1 MKHIRK
7 SAALSFQ
14 KQSLKKINFIIAGG
28 EKVKA
33 KIENSQNTKE
43 IIKKLFK
50 YIRPYRRY
58 LITALIL
65 SVITVAFTL
74 LAPILMG
81 NGIDLIISK
90 GNVNFQKLKSIIV
103 LIILVIAITAIA
115 QWLMNLCTNK
125 LTYNTVRDIRLDAF
139 AKLEKVPVSY
149 VDNSS
154 QGDLISRIVTDIDLV
169 SDGLLMGFT
178 QLFSGVITILATIGF
193 MISIN
198 LKIALI
204 VIIITPLSFFVASF
218 VAKRTFNMF
227 QAQSIK
233 RGEMTSHINEMITG
247 QKIVKAYNYE
257 NESTKR
263 FEKINSELETVG
275 VKALFFSAITN
286 PATRFING
294 LVYSGVGIFGA
305 ISAIGGYISVGQLSA
320 FLTYANQYTKPFNE
334 ISSVITELQS
344 AFASA
349 KRVFEIIE
357 ADEEQSDDGLH
368 TLEKVDGTLS
378 LKDVSFSYTP
388 DRPLIENLNLDVR
401 RGERIAIVGPTGC
414 GKTTLINLL
423 MRFYDVTDG
432 NIKISEKNIKEIT
445 RHSLRH
451 SFGMVLQETW
461 LSKGTIKENI
471 AFGKPNASDEEI
483 ITAAKNAHAHSFIQR
498 LPKGYDTVVSDDSEN
513 LSSGQKQLL
522 CIARVML
529 TLPPMLILDEA
540 TSNIDTRTEKQIQAA
555 FEKMLKGR
563 TSFIVAHR
571 LSTIKNADCI
581 LVMNNGNIV
590 EQGNHNE
597 LLSKNGFYSK
607 LYNSQFEKS

>member
-1 MKHIRK
+1 M
-7 SAALSFQ
+7 
-14 KQSLKKINFIIAGG
+14 IN
-28 EKVKA
+28 KT
-33 KIENSQNTKE
+33 NNPQNTGE

-50 YIRPYRRY
+50 YISPYRHY
-58 LITALIL
+58 LIFALFL

-90 GNVNFQKLKSIIV
+90 GNVDFPALKKIIV
-103 LIILVIAITAIA
+103 KIIAVIAITAIA

-125 LTYNTVRDIRLDAF
+125 LTYNTVRDIRLNAF
-139 AKLEKVPVSY
+139 AKLEKVPISY
-149 VDNSS
+149 VDNSP
-154 QGDLISRIVTDIDLV
+154 QGDLISRIVTDIDLI

-178 QLFSGVITILATIGF
+178 QLFSGIITILATIGF

-198 LKIALI
+198 FKIALI
-204 VIIITPLSFFVASF
+204 VILITPLSFFVASF

-247 QKIVKAYNYE
+247 QKIVKAYCHE
-257 NESTKR
+257 NESKKK
-263 FEKINSELETVG
+263 FEKINKELETVG

-286 PATRFING
+286 PATRFVNG

-305 ISAIGGYISVGQLSA
+305 VSAISGHISVGQLSA

-357 ADEEQSDDGLH
+357 ADEEQSDNELY
-368 TLEKVDGTLS
+368 TLEKADGTLS
-378 LKDVSFSYTP
+378 LNDVSFSYTP
-388 DRPLIENLNLDVR
+388 DKPLIENLNLKVSK
-401 RGERIAIVGPTGC
+401 GERIAIVGPTGC

-432 NIKISEKNIKEIT
+432 NIKISGNNITEIT
-445 RHSLRH
+445 RHSLRR

-461 LSKGTIKENI
+461 LSKGTIKDNI
-471 AFGKPNASDEEI
+471 AFGKPDASYEEI
-483 ITAAKNAHAHSFIQR
+483 VIAAKNAHAHSFIQR
-498 LPKGYDTVVSDDSEN
+498 LPQGYDTVVSDDSEN
-513 LSSGQKQLL
+513 ISSGQKQLL

-540 TSNIDTRTEKQIQAA
+540 TSNIDTRTEKKIQSA

-571 LSTIKNADCI
+571 LSTIKNSDCI
-581 LVMNNGNIV
+581 LVMNKGHII
-590 EQGNHNE
+590 EQGSHSE

-607 LYNSQFEKS
+607 LYYSQFETS

>member
-1 MKHIRK
+1 
-7 SAALSFQ
+7 
-14 KQSLKKINFIIAGG
+14 
-28 EKVKA
+28 
-33 KIENSQNTKE
+33 
-43 IIKKLFK
+43 
-50 YIRPYRRY
+50 
-58 LITALIL
+58 
-65 SVITVAFTL
+65 
-74 LAPILMG
+74 MG

-90 GNVNFQKLKSIIV
+90 GNVDFSSLKR
-103 LIILVIAITAIA
+103 IILVIIAVIAITAIS

-125 LTYNTVRDIRLDAF
+125 LTFHTVRDIRLDAF
-139 AKLEKVPVSY
+139 AKLEKVPVSFI
-149 VDNSS
+149 DNSP

-178 QLFSGVITILATIGF
+178 QLFSGVITIIATIGF

-198 LKIALI
+198 FKIALI
-204 VIIITPLSFFVASF
+204 VILITPLSFFVASF
-218 VAKRTFNMF
+218 IAKRTFNMF

-257 NESTKR
+257 NESKKR
-263 FEKINSELETVG
+263 FEKINNELETVG
-275 VKALFFSAITN
+275 VKALFFSSITN
-286 PATRFING
+286 PATRFVNG

-305 ISAIGGYISVGQLSA
+305 VSAISGFITVGQLSA

-334 ISSVITELQS
+334 ISGVITELQS

-357 ADEEQSDDGLH
+357 ANEEQSDNGLYA
-368 TLEKVDGTLS
+368 LEKVDGTLS
-378 LKDVSFSYTP
+378 IKNVSFSYTP
-388 DRPLIENLNLDVR
+388 DRPLIENLNLDVSQ
-401 RGERIAIVGPTGC
+401 GDRIAIVGPTGC

-432 NIKISEKNIKEIT
+432 SIKISGKSITEIT
-445 RHSLRH
+445 RHSLRQ
-451 SFGMVLQETW
+451 SFGMVLQDTW

-471 AFGKPNASDEEI
+471 AFGRPDASDEEI
-483 ITAAKNAHAHSFIQR
+483 ISAAKNAHAHSFIQR
-498 LPKGYDTVVSDDSEN
+498 LPQGYDTVVSDDSEN
-513 LSSGQKQLL
+513 LSIGQKQLL

-529 TLPPMLILDEA
+529 TLPPMLIFDEA
-540 TSNIDTRTEKQIQAA
+540 TSNIDTRTEKKIQSA

-581 LVMNNGNIV
+581 LVMNQGHIV

-607 LYNSQFEKS
+607 LYYSQFEKS

>member
-1 MKHIRK
+1 MKNETEGYR
-7 SAALSFQ
+7 
-14 KQSLKKINFIIAGG
+14 
-28 EKVKA
+28 
-33 KIENSQNTKE
+33 NTKV
-43 IIKKLFK
+43 IIKKLYK
-50 YIRPYRRY
+50 YIRPYRRF
-58 LITALIL
+58 LILSLLL

-81 NGIDLIISK
+81 DGIDLIISK
-90 GNVNFQKLKSIIV
+90 GNVDFNGLKII
-103 LIILVIAITAIA
+103 IIKIIFIISITAIA

-125 LTYNTVRDIRLDAF
+125 LTFYTVRDIRLDAF
-139 AKLEKVPVSY
+139 SKLERVPISY

-204 VIIITPLSFFVASF
+204 VIMITPLSFFVASF
-218 VAKRTFNMF
+218 IAKRTFNMF

-233 RGEMTSHINEMITG
+233 RGEMTSHINEMISG

-257 NESTKR
+257 NESKKR
-263 FEKINSELETVG
+263 FEKINGELETVG

-286 PATRFING
+286 PGTRFING

-305 ISAIGGYISVGQLSA
+305 VSAISGHISVGQLSA

-334 ISSVITELQS
+334 ISGVITELQS

-357 ADEEQSDDGLH
+357 TQEEQSDDLLYP
-368 TLEKVDGTLS
+368 LEKVDGTLS
-378 LKDVSFSYTP
+378 LDNVSFSYTP
-388 DRPLIENLNLDVR
+388 DKPLIEDLNLYVSK
-401 RGERIAIVGPTGC
+401 GERIAIVGPTGC

-423 MRFYDVTDG
+423 MRFYDVTEG
-432 NIKISEKNIKEIT
+432 SIEISGKKIKEIT
-445 RHSLRH
+445 RHSLRQ

-471 AFGKPNASDEEI
+471 AFGKPDAADEEI
-483 ITAAKNAHAHSFIQR
+483 IKAAKNAHAHEFIQR
-498 LPKGYDTVVSDDSEN
+498 LPQSYDTIVSDDSEN

-540 TSNIDTRTEKQIQAA
+540 TSNIDTRTEKQIQSA
-555 FEKMLKGR
+555 FEQMLKGR

-581 LVMNNGNIV
+581 LVMDKGHIV

-607 LYNSQFEKS
+607 LYYSQFEQS

>member
-1 MKHIRK
+1 MKY
-7 SAALSFQ
+7 
-14 KQSLKKINFIIAGG
+14 KID
-28 EKVKA
+28 
-33 KIENSQNTKE
+33 NSQNTKE

-50 YIRPYRRY
+50 YIRPYRHY
-58 LITALIL
+58 LIFALIL
-65 SVITVAFTL
+65 SVVTVAFTL

-90 GNVNFQKLKSIIV
+90 GNVDFAGLKT
-103 LIILVIAITAIA
+103 IILKIIAAIAITAIA

-125 LTYNTVRDIRLDAF
+125 LTFYTVRDIRLDAF
-139 AKLEKVPVSY
+139 AKLEKVPISY

-178 QLFSGVITILATIGF
+178 QLFSGVITIFATIGF

-198 LKIALI
+198 LTITLI
-204 VIIITPLSFFVASF
+204 VVLITPLSFFVASF
-218 VAKRTFNMF
+218 IAKRTFNMF
-227 QAQSIK
+227 QAQSVK

-247 QKIVKAYNYE
+247 QKIVKAYSHE
-257 NESTKR
+257 EESKAE
-263 FEKINSELETVG
+263 FEKINKELETVG
-275 VKALFFSAITN
+275 VKALFFSSITN

-305 ISAIGGYISVGQLSA
+305 ISAISGHISVGQLSA

-357 ADEEQSDDGLH
+357 AEEEQSDENLIPLND
-368 TLEKVDGTLS
+368 VDGTLR
-378 LKDVSFSYTP
+378 LEDVSFSYTP
-388 DRPLIENLNLDVR
+388 DKPLIEDLNLDVR
-401 RGERIAIVGPTGC
+401 KGERIAIVGPTGC

-432 NIKISEKNIKEIT
+432 NIKISGKSIKEIT
-445 RHSLRH
+445 RHSLRQ

-471 AFGKPNASDEEI
+471 AFGKSDATDEEI

-498 LPKGYDTVVSDDSEN
+498 LPQGYDTMVSDDSEN

-540 TSNIDTRTEKQIQAA
+540 TSNIDTRTEKQIQSA
-555 FEKMLKGR
+555 FDKMLKGR

-571 LSTIKNADCI
+571 LSTIQNADCI
-581 LVMNNGNIV
+581 LVMDKGHII
-590 EQGNHNE
+590 EQGNHEE
-597 LLSKNGFYSK
+597 LLAKNGFYSK
-607 LYNSQFEKS
+607 LYHSQFEKS

>member
-1 MKHIRK
+1 M
-7 SAALSFQ
+7 
-14 KQSLKKINFIIAGG
+14 IN
-28 EKVKA
+28 KT
-33 KIENSQNTKE
+33 NNPQNTSE

-50 YIRPYRRY
+50 YISPYRHY
-58 LITALIL
+58 LIFALFL

-90 GNVNFQKLKSIIV
+90 GNVDFPALKKIIV
-103 LIILVIAITAIA
+103 KIIAVIAITAIA

-125 LTYNTVRDIRLDAF
+125 LTYNTVRDIRLNAF
-139 AKLEKVPVSY
+139 AKLEKVPISY
-149 VDNSS
+149 VDNSP
-154 QGDLISRIVTDIDLV
+154 QGDLISRIVTDIDLI

-198 LKIALI
+198 FKIALI
-204 VIIITPLSFFVASF
+204 VILITPLSFFVASF

-247 QKIVKAYNYE
+247 QKIVKAYCHE
-257 NESTKR
+257 NESKKK
-263 FEKINSELETVG
+263 FEKINKELETVG

-286 PATRFING
+286 PATRFVNG

-305 ISAIGGYISVGQLSA
+305 VSAISGHISVGQLSA

-357 ADEEQSDDGLH
+357 ADEEQSDNELY
-368 TLEKVDGTLS
+368 TLEKADGTLS
-378 LKDVSFSYTP
+378 LNDVSFSYTP
-388 DRPLIENLNLDVR
+388 DKPLIENLNLKVSK
-401 RGERIAIVGPTGC
+401 GERIAIVGPTGC

-432 NIKISEKNIKEIT
+432 NIKISGNNIKEIT
-445 RHSLRH
+445 RHSLRR

-461 LSKGTIKENI
+461 LSKGTIKDNI
-471 AFGKPNASDEEI
+471 AFGKPDASYEEI
-483 ITAAKNAHAHSFIQR
+483 VEAAKNAHAHSFIQR

-513 LSSGQKQLL
+513 ISSGQKQLL

-540 TSNIDTRTEKQIQAA
+540 TSNIDTRTEKKIQSA

-571 LSTIKNADCI
+571 LSTIKNSDCI
-581 LVMNNGNIV
+581 LVMNKGHII
-590 EQGNHNE
+590 EQGSHSE

-607 LYNSQFEKS
+607 LYYSQFETS

>member
-1 MKHIRK
+1 MKYK
-7 SAALSFQ
+7 
-14 KQSLKKINFIIAGG
+14 N
-28 EKVKA
+28 
-33 KIENSQNTKE
+33 ENSQNTKE
-43 IIKKLFK
+43 IIRKLFK
-50 YIRPYRRY
+50 YILPYKYY
-58 LITALIL
+58 LISALIL
-65 SVITVAFTL
+65 SVINVAFTL
-74 LAPILMG
+74 LTPILLG

-90 GNVNFQKLKSIIV
+90 GNVDFAGLKA
-103 LIILVIAITAIA
+103 IILKIIAAVAITAIS
-115 QWLMNLCTNK
+115 QWLMNLCTNR
-125 LTYNTVRDIRLDAF
+125 LTFCTVRDIRLDAF
-139 AKLEKVPVSY
+139 EKLEKVPISF

-154 QGDLISRIVTDIDLV
+154 QGDMISRIVTDIDLI

-178 QLFSGVITILATIGF
+178 QLFSGIITIFATIGF

-198 LKIALI
+198 IKITLI
-204 VIIITPLSFFVASF
+204 VVLITPLSFFVASF
-218 VAKRTFNMF
+218 VAKRTFSMF

-247 QKIVKAYNYE
+247 QKTVKAYSHE
-257 NESTKR
+257 EESKAE
-263 FEKINSELETVG
+263 FEKINKELEAVG
-275 VKALFFSAITN
+275 VKALFFSSITN
-286 PATRFING
+286 PSTRFING

-305 ISAIGGYISVGQLSA
+305 VSAISGNISVGQLSA

-357 ADEEQSDDGLH
+357 SDEEENDDCLYS
-368 TLEKVDGTLS
+368 LNEIDGTLS
-378 LKDVSFSYTP
+378 LDDVSFSYTP
-388 DRPLIENLNLDVR
+388 DKPLIEDLNLDVKK
-401 RGERIAIVGPTGC
+401 GQRIAIVGPTGC

-432 NIKISEKNIKEIT
+432 NIKISGKNIKEVK
-445 RHSLRH
+445 RKSLRQ

-471 AFGKPNASDEEI
+471 AFGKPDATDEEI
-483 ITAAKNAHAHSFIQR
+483 ILAAKNAHAHSFIQR
-498 LPKGYDTVVSDDSEN
+498 LPHGYDTIVSDDSEN

-529 TLPPMLILDEA
+529 ILPPMLILDEA
-540 TSNIDTRTEKQIQAA
+540 TSNIDTRTEKQIQSA
-555 FEKMLKGR
+555 FEKLLKGR

-581 LVMNNGNIV
+581 LVMDKGHII
-590 EQGNHNE
+590 EQGNHKE
-597 LLSKNGFYSK
+597 LLSKKGFYYN
-607 LYNSQFEKS
+607 LYHSQFEKS

>member
-1 MKHIRK
+1 M
-7 SAALSFQ
+7 
-14 KQSLKKINFIIAGG
+14 IN
-28 EKVKA
+28 KT
-33 KIENSQNTKE
+33 NNPQNTGE

-50 YIRPYRRY
+50 YISPYRHY
-58 LITALIL
+58 LIFALFL

-90 GNVNFQKLKSIIV
+90 GNVDFPALKKIIV
-103 LIILVIAITAIA
+103 KIIAVIAITAIA

-125 LTYNTVRDIRLDAF
+125 LTYNTVRDIRLNAF
-139 AKLEKVPVSY
+139 AKLEKVPISY
-149 VDNSS
+149 VDNSP
-154 QGDLISRIVTDIDLV
+154 QGDLISRIVTDIDLI

-198 LKIALI
+198 FKIALI
-204 VIIITPLSFFVASF
+204 VILITPLSFFVASF

-247 QKIVKAYNYE
+247 QKIVKAYCHE
-257 NESTKR
+257 NESKKK
-263 FEKINSELETVG
+263 FEKINKELETVG

-286 PATRFING
+286 PATRFVNG
-294 LVYSGVGIFGA
+294 LVYSGVGIFGPVSA
-305 ISAIGGYISVGQLSA
+305 ISGHISVGQLSA

-357 ADEEQSDDGLH
+357 ADEEQSDNELY
-368 TLEKVDGTLS
+368 TLEKTDGTLS
-378 LKDVSFSYTP
+378 LNDVSFSYTP
-388 DRPLIENLNLDVR
+388 DKPLIENLNLKVSN
-401 RGERIAIVGPTGC
+401 GERIAIVGPTGC

-432 NIKISEKNIKEIT
+432 NIKISGNNITEIT
-445 RHSLRH
+445 RHSLRR

-461 LSKGTIKENI
+461 LSKGTIKDNI
-471 AFGKPNASDEEI
+471 AFGKPDASYEEI
-483 ITAAKNAHAHSFIQR
+483 VEAAKNAHAHSFIQR
-498 LPKGYDTVVSDDSEN
+498 LPQGYDTVVSDDSEN
-513 LSSGQKQLL
+513 ISSGQKQLL

-540 TSNIDTRTEKQIQAA
+540 TSNIDTRTEKKIQSA

-571 LSTIKNADCI
+571 LSTIKNSDCI
-581 LVMNNGNIV
+581 LVMNKGHII
-590 EQGNHNE
+590 EQGSHSE

-607 LYNSQFEKS
+607 LYYSQFETS

>member
-1 MKHIRK
+1 M
-7 SAALSFQ
+7 
-14 KQSLKKINFIIAGG
+14 
-28 EKVKA
+28 KA

-81 NGIDLIISK
+81 NGIDLIVSK
-90 GNVNFQKLKSIIV
+90 GNVNFQKLKRIIV

-540 TSNIDTRTEKQIQAA
+540 TSNIDTRTEKQIQSA

>member
-1 MKHIRK
+1 MKY
-7 SAALSFQ
+7 
-14 KQSLKKINFIIAGG
+14 KK
-28 EKVKA
+28 E
-33 KIENSQNTKE
+33 NTKNTKS

-50 YIRPYRRY
+50 YISPYKHY
-58 LITALIL
+58 LILALIF

-81 NGIDLIISK
+81 DGIDLIISK
-90 GNVNFQKLKSIIV
+90 SNVDFAGLKSVILKIIAV
-103 LIILVIAITAIA
+103 IIITAVA
-115 QWLMNLCTNK
+115 QWLMNLCTNR
-125 LTYNTVRDIRLDAF
+125 LTFCTVRDIRIDAF
-139 AKLEKVPVSY
+139 SKLEKVPISY
-149 VDNSS
+149 VDSSS

-178 QLFSGVITILATIGF
+178 QLFSGIITIFATIGF

-198 LKIALI
+198 LKITLI
-204 VIIITPLSFFVASF
+204 VVLITPLSFFVASF

-233 RGEMTSHINEMITG
+233 RGEMTNHINEMITG
-247 QKIVKAYNYE
+247 QKIVKAYSHE
-257 NESTKR
+257 EESKAK
-263 FEKINSELETVG
+263 FEQINKELESVG
-275 VKALFFSAITN
+275 VKALFFSSITN
-286 PATRFING
+286 PSTRFING

-305 ISAIGGYISVGQLSA
+305 ISAISGNISVGQLSA

-357 ADEEQSDDGLH
+357 ADEEESDDELVY
-368 TLEKVDGTLS
+368 LKEVDGTLS
-378 LKDVSFSYTP
+378 LEDVSFSYTP
-388 DRPLIENLNLDVR
+388 DKPLIEDLNLDVKK
-401 RGERIAIVGPTGC
+401 GQRIAIVGPTGC

-432 NIKISEKNIKEIT
+432 NIKINGKNINEIK
-445 RHSLRH
+445 RKSLRQ

-471 AFGKPNASDEEI
+471 AFGKPDATDEEI

-498 LPKGYDTVVSDDSEN
+498 LPQGYDTMVSDDSEN

-529 TLPPMLILDEA
+529 ILPPILILDEA
-540 TSNIDTRTEKQIQAA
+540 TSNIDTRTEKQIQSA

-581 LVMNNGNIV
+581 LVMDKGHII
-590 EQGNHNE
+590 EQGNHEE
-597 LLSKNGFYSK
+597 LLAKNGFYSK
-607 LYNSQFEKS
+607 LYHSQFEKS

>member
-1 MKHIRK
+1 MKYK
-7 SAALSFQ
+7 
-14 KQSLKKINFIIAGG
+14 N
-28 EKVKA
+28 
-33 KIENSQNTKE
+33 ENSQNTKE
-43 IIKKLFK
+43 IIRKLFK
-50 YIRPYRRY
+50 YILPYKYY
-58 LITALIL
+58 LISALIL

-74 LAPILMG
+74 LTPILLG

-90 GNVNFQKLKSIIV
+90 GNVDFAGLKA
-103 LIILVIAITAIA
+103 IILKIIAAVAITAIS
-115 QWLMNLCTNK
+115 QWLMNLCTNR
-125 LTYNTVRDIRLDAF
+125 LTFCTVRDIRLDAF
-139 AKLEKVPVSY
+139 EKLEKVPISF

-154 QGDLISRIVTDIDLV
+154 QGDMISRIVTDIDLI

-178 QLFSGVITILATIGF
+178 QLFSGIITIFATIGF

-198 LKIALI
+198 IKITLI
-204 VIIITPLSFFVASF
+204 VVLITPLSFFVASF
-218 VAKRTFNMF
+218 VAKRTFSMF

-247 QKIVKAYNYE
+247 QKTVKAYSHE
-257 NESTKR
+257 EESKAE
-263 FEKINSELETVG
+263 FEKINKELEAVG
-275 VKALFFSAITN
+275 VKALFFSSITN
-286 PATRFING
+286 PSTRFING

-305 ISAIGGYISVGQLSA
+305 VSAISGNISVGQLSA

-357 ADEEQSDDGLH
+357 SDEEENDDCLYS
-368 TLEKVDGTLS
+368 LNEIDGTLS
-378 LKDVSFSYTP
+378 LDDVSFSYTP
-388 DRPLIENLNLDVR
+388 DKPLIEDLNLDVKK
-401 RGERIAIVGPTGC
+401 GQRIAIVGPTGC

-432 NIKISEKNIKEIT
+432 NIKISGKNIKEVK
-445 RHSLRH
+445 RKSLRQ

-471 AFGKPNASDEEI
+471 AFGKPDATDEEI
-483 ITAAKNAHAHSFIQR
+483 ILAAKNAHAHSFIQR
-498 LPKGYDTVVSDDSEN
+498 LPHGYDTIVSDDSEN

-529 TLPPMLILDEA
+529 ILPPMLILDEA
-540 TSNIDTRTEKQIQAA
+540 TSNIDTRTEKQIQSA

-581 LVMNNGNIV
+581 LVMDKGHII
-590 EQGNHNE
+590 EQGNHEE
-597 LLSKNGFYSK
+597 LLSKKGFYYN
-607 LYNSQFEKS
+607 LYHSQFEKS

>member
-1 MKHIRK
+1 MR
-7 SAALSFQ
+7 
-14 KQSLKKINFIIAGG
+14 NNT
-28 EKVKA
+28 
-33 KIENSQNTKE
+33 ENSKNTKE

-50 YIRPYRRY
+50 YIKPYRRY
-58 LITALIL
+58 LICALLL
-65 SVITVAFTL
+65 SVITVTFTL
-74 LAPILMG
+74 WAPILMG
-81 NGIDLIISK
+81 DGIDLIISK
-90 GNVNFQKLKSIIV
+90 GNVNFSGLKKIIV
-103 LIILVIAITAIA
+103 KIGAVIAVTALA

-125 LTYNTVRDIRLDAF
+125 LTFYTVRDIRLTAF
-139 AKLEKVPVSY
+139 AKLEKVPISY
-149 VDNSS
+149 IDNSS
-154 QGDLISRIVTDIDLV
+154 HGDLLSRIVADIDLV

-178 QLFSGVITILATIGF
+178 QLFSGVITILATIVI

-198 LKIALI
+198 IKIALI

-218 VAKRTFNMF
+218 VAKRTFNLF
-227 QAQSIK
+227 QAQSVK

-247 QKIVKAYNYE
+247 QKIVKAFNYE
-257 NESTKR
+257 NESKKK
-263 FEKINSELETVG
+263 FEKINGELETVG

-286 PATRFING
+286 PSTRFING

-305 ISAIGGYISVGQLSA
+305 VSAISGHISVGQLSA

-357 ADEEQSDDGLH
+357 AKEEQSDNGLYNLD
-368 TLEKVDGTLS
+368 TIDGTLS
-378 LKDVSFSYTP
+378 LDNVSFSYTP
-388 DRPLIENLNLDVR
+388 DKPLIENLNLDVR
-401 RGERIAIVGPTGC
+401 KGERIAIVGPTGC

-423 MRFYDVTDG
+423 MRFYDVTEG
-432 NIKISEKNIKEIT
+432 NIEISGKKIKEIT
-445 RHSLRH
+445 RHSLRQ
-451 SFGMVLQETW
+451 SFGMVLQDTW

-471 AFGKPNASDEEI
+471 AFGKSGATDEEI
-483 ITAAKNAHAHSFIQR
+483 IKAAKNAHAHEFIQK
-498 LPKGYDTVVSDDSEN
+498 LPHGYDTIVSDDSEN

-540 TSNIDTRTEKQIQAA
+540 TSNIDTRTEKQIQSA
-555 FEKMLKGR
+555 FEQMLKGR

-581 LVMNNGNIV
+581 LVMDKGHII

-607 LYNSQFEKS
+607 LYYSQFEQS

>member
-1 MKHIRK
+1 MK
-7 SAALSFQ
+7 S
-14 KQSLKKINFIIAGG
+14 
-28 EKVKA
+28 
-33 KIENSQNTKE
+33 KIENSQNTRE
-43 IIKKLFK
+43 IIKKLLK
-50 YIRPYRRY
+50 YINPYKHY
-58 LITALIL
+58 LILALIF
-65 SVITVAFTL
+65 SIITVAFTL

-90 GNVNFQKLKSIIV
+90 GNVDFAGLKT
-103 LIILVIAITAIA
+103 IILKIIAAISITAVS

-125 LTYNTVRDIRLDAF
+125 LTFYTVRDIRLDAF
-139 AKLEKVPVSY
+139 AKLEKVPISY

-178 QLFSGVITILATIGF
+178 QLFSGIITIFATIGF
-193 MISIN
+193 MVSIN
-198 LKIALI
+198 LKITLI
-204 VIIITPLSFFVASF
+204 VVLITPLSFFVASF
-218 VAKRTFNMF
+218 IAKRTFNMF

-247 QKIVKAYNYE
+247 QKIVKAYNHE
-257 NESTKR
+257 EESKAQ

-275 VKALFFSAITN
+275 VKALFFSSITN

-305 ISAIGGYISVGQLSA
+305 VSAISGHISVGQLSA

-357 ADEEQSDDGLH
+357 ADEEQSDENLLP
-368 TLEKVDGTLS
+368 LEKVDGTLN
-378 LKDVSFSYTP
+378 LDDVSFRYLP
-388 DRPLIENLNLDVR
+388 DKPLIENLNLDVR
-401 RGERIAIVGPTGC
+401 QGERIAIVGPTGC

-432 NIKISEKNIKEIT
+432 NIKISGKSIKDIK
-445 RHSLRH
+445 RHSLRQ

-471 AFGKPNASDEEI
+471 AFGKSDATDEEI

-498 LPKGYDTVVSDDSEN
+498 LPQGYDTIVSDDSEN

-529 TLPPMLILDEA
+529 MLPPMLILDEA
-540 TSNIDTRTEKQIQAA
+540 TSNIDTRTEKQIQSA

-571 LSTIKNADCI
+571 LSTIQNADCI
-581 LVMNNGNIV
+581 LVMDKGHII
-590 EQGNHNE
+590 EQGNHEE
-597 LLSKNGFYSK
+597 LLAKKGFYSK
-607 LYNSQFEKS
+607 LYHSQFEKS

>member
-1 MKHIRK
+1 MVISMKC
-7 SAALSFQ
+7 
-14 KQSLKKINFIIAGG
+14 
-28 EKVKA
+28 

-50 YIRPYRRY
+50 YIKPYKHY
-58 LITALIL
+58 LFFALIL
-65 SVITVAFTL
+65 SVVTVAFTL

-90 GNVNFQKLKSIIV
+90 GNVDFAGLKT
-103 LIILVIAITAIA
+103 IILKIIAVILVTAIA

-125 LTYNTVRDIRLDAF
+125 LTFYTVRDIRLDAF
-139 AKLEKVPVSY
+139 AKLEKVPISY

-178 QLFSGVITILATIGF
+178 QLFSGVITIFATIGF

-198 LKIALI
+198 LTITLI
-204 VIIITPLSFFVASF
+204 VVLITPLSFFVASF
-218 VAKRTFNMF
+218 IAKRTFNMF

-247 QKIVKAYNYE
+247 QKIVKAYSHE
-257 NESTKR
+257 EESKAQ
-263 FEKINSELETVG
+263 FERINKELETVG
-275 VKALFFSAITN
+275 VKALFFSSITN

-305 ISAIGGYISVGQLSA
+305 ISAISGNISVGQLSA

-357 ADEEQSDDGLH
+357 AEEEQSDESLIS
-368 TLEKVDGTLS
+368 LEKVDGTLK
-378 LKDVSFSYTP
+378 LDDVSFSYSP
-388 DRPLIENLNLDVR
+388 DKPLIEDLNLDVR
-401 RGERIAIVGPTGC
+401 KGERIAIVGPTGC

-432 NIKISEKNIKEIT
+432 NIKISGKSIKDIT
-445 RHSLRH
+445 RHSLRQ

-471 AFGKPNASDEEI
+471 AFGKSDATDEEI
-483 ITAAKNAHAHSFIQR
+483 IAAAKNAHAHSFIQR
-498 LPKGYDTVVSDDSEN
+498 LPQGYDTMVSDDSEN

-540 TSNIDTRTEKQIQAA
+540 TSNIDTRTEKQIQSA

-581 LVMNNGNIV
+581 LVMDKGHII
-590 EQGNHNE
+590 EQGNHEE
-597 LLSKNGFYSK
+597 LLAKKGFYSK
-607 LYNSQFEKS
+607 LYHSQFEKS

>member
-1 MKHIRK
+1 MKYK
-7 SAALSFQ
+7 
-14 KQSLKKINFIIAGG
+14 N
-28 EKVKA
+28 
-33 KIENSQNTKE
+33 ENSQNTKE
-43 IIKKLFK
+43 IIRKLFK
-50 YIRPYRRY
+50 YILPYKYY
-58 LITALIL
+58 LISALIL

-74 LAPILMG
+74 LTPILLG

-90 GNVNFQKLKSIIV
+90 GNVDFAGLKA
-103 LIILVIAITAIA
+103 IILKIIAAVAITAIS
-115 QWLMNLCTNK
+115 QWLMNLCTNR
-125 LTYNTVRDIRLDAF
+125 LTFCTVRDIRLDAF
-139 AKLEKVPVSY
+139 EKLEKVPISF

-154 QGDLISRIVTDIDLV
+154 QGDMISRIVTDIDLI

-178 QLFSGVITILATIGF
+178 QLFSGIITIFATIGF

-198 LKIALI
+198 IKITLI
-204 VIIITPLSFFVASF
+204 VVLITPLSFFVASF
-218 VAKRTFNMF
+218 VAKRTFSMF

-247 QKIVKAYNYE
+247 QKTVKAYSHE
-257 NESTKR
+257 EESKAE
-263 FEKINSELETVG
+263 FEKINKELEAVG
-275 VKALFFSAITN
+275 VKALFFSSITN
-286 PATRFING
+286 PSTRFING

-305 ISAIGGYISVGQLSA
+305 VSAISGNISVGQLSA

-357 ADEEQSDDGLH
+357 SDEEENDDCLYS
-368 TLEKVDGTLS
+368 LNEIDGTLS
-378 LKDVSFSYTP
+378 LDDVSFSYTP
-388 DRPLIENLNLDVR
+388 DKPLIEDLNLDVKK
-401 RGERIAIVGPTGC
+401 GQRIAIVGPTGC

-432 NIKISEKNIKEIT
+432 NIKISGKNIKEVK
-445 RHSLRH
+445 RKSLRQ

-471 AFGKPNASDEEI
+471 AFGKPDATDEEI
-483 ITAAKNAHAHSFIQR
+483 ILAAKNAHAHSFIQR
-498 LPKGYDTVVSDDSEN
+498 LPHGYDTIVSDDSEN

-529 TLPPMLILDEA
+529 ILPPMLILDEA
-540 TSNIDTRTEKQIQAA
+540 TSNIDTRTEKQIQSA
-555 FEKMLKGR
+555 FEKLLKGR

-581 LVMNNGNIV
+581 LVMDKGHII
-590 EQGNHNE
+590 EQGNHEE
-597 LLSKNGFYSK
+597 LLSKKGFYYN
-607 LYNSQFEKS
+607 LYHSQFEKS

>member
-1 MKHIRK
+1 MKYK
-7 SAALSFQ
+7 
-14 KQSLKKINFIIAGG
+14 N
-28 EKVKA
+28 
-33 KIENSQNTKE
+33 ENSQNTKE
-43 IIKKLFK
+43 IIRKLFK
-50 YIRPYRRY
+50 YILPYKYY
-58 LITALIL
+58 LISALIL

-74 LAPILMG
+74 LTPILLG

-90 GNVNFQKLKSIIV
+90 GNVDFAGLKA
-103 LIILVIAITAIA
+103 IILKIIAAVAITAIS
-115 QWLMNLCTNK
+115 QWLMNLCTNR
-125 LTYNTVRDIRLDAF
+125 LTFCTVRDIRLDAF
-139 AKLEKVPVSY
+139 EKLEKVPISF

-154 QGDLISRIVTDIDLV
+154 QGDMISRIVTDIDLI

-178 QLFSGVITILATIGF
+178 QLFSGIITIFATIGF

-198 LKIALI
+198 IKITLI
-204 VIIITPLSFFVASF
+204 VVLITPLSFFVASF
-218 VAKRTFNMF
+218 VAKRTFSMF

-247 QKIVKAYNYE
+247 QKTVKAYSHE
-257 NESTKR
+257 EESKAE
-263 FEKINSELETVG
+263 FEKINKELEAVG
-275 VKALFFSAITN
+275 VKALFFSSITN
-286 PATRFING
+286 PSTRFING

-305 ISAIGGYISVGQLSA
+305 VSAISGNISVGQLSA

-357 ADEEQSDDGLH
+357 SDEEENDDCLYS
-368 TLEKVDGTLS
+368 LNEIDGTLS
-378 LKDVSFSYTP
+378 LDDVSFSYTP
-388 DRPLIENLNLDVR
+388 DKPLIKDLNLDVKK
-401 RGERIAIVGPTGC
+401 GQRIAIVGPTGC

-432 NIKISEKNIKEIT
+432 NIKISGKNIKEVK
-445 RHSLRH
+445 RKSLRQ

-471 AFGKPNASDEEI
+471 AFGKPDATDEEI
-483 ITAAKNAHAHSFIQR
+483 ILAAKNAHAHSFIQR
-498 LPKGYDTVVSDDSEN
+498 LPHGYDTIVSDDSEN

-529 TLPPMLILDEA
+529 ILPPMLILDEA
-540 TSNIDTRTEKQIQAA
+540 TSNIDTRTEKQIQSA
-555 FEKMLKGR
+555 FEKLLKGR

-581 LVMNNGNIV
+581 LVMDKGHII
-590 EQGNHNE
+590 EQGNHEE
-597 LLSKNGFYSK
+597 LLSKKGFYYN
-607 LYNSQFEKS
+607 LYHSQFEKS

>member
-1 MKHIRK
+1 M
-7 SAALSFQ
+7 
-14 KQSLKKINFIIAGG
+14 
-28 EKVKA
+28 KA

-43 IIKKLFK
+43 IVKKLFK

-65 SVITVAFTL
+65 SVVTVAFTL

-90 GNVNFQKLKSIIV
+90 GNVNFQKLKRIIV

-198 LKIALI
+198 YKIALI
-204 VIIITPLSFFVASF
+204 VIVITPLSFFVASF

-257 NESTKR
+257 NESKKR
-263 FEKINSELETVG
+263 FEKINGELEIVG

-305 ISAIGGYISVGQLSA
+305 IFAIGGYISVGQLSA

-357 ADEEQSDDGLH
+357 ADEEQCDDGLY
-368 TLEKVDGTLS
+368 TLENVDGTLS

-401 RGERIAIVGPTGC
+401 KGERIAIVGPTGC

-423 MRFYDVTDG
+423 MRFYDVTGG
-432 NIKISEKNIKEIT
+432 NIKVSGKNIKEIT
-445 RHSLRH
+445 RHSLRQ

-471 AFGKPNASDEEI
+471 AFGKPNASNEEI

-540 TSNIDTRTEKQIQAA
+540 TSNIDTRTEKQIQSA

>member
-1 MKHIRK
+1 M
-7 SAALSFQ
+7 
-14 KQSLKKINFIIAGG
+14 
-28 EKVKA
+28 KA

-43 IIKKLFK
+43 IVKKLFK
-50 YIRPYRRY
+50 YIRPYKRY

-65 SVITVAFTL
+65 SVVTVAFTL

-81 NGIDLIISK
+81 NGIDLIVSK
-90 GNVNFQKLKSIIV
+90 GNVNFQKLKRIIV

-257 NESTKR
+257 NESKKR
-263 FEKINSELETVG
+263 FEKINGELETVG

-357 ADEEQSDDGLH
+357 ADEEQSDDGFY
-368 TLEKVDGTLS
+368 TLEKVDGTLR

-401 RGERIAIVGPTGC
+401 KGERIAIVGPTGC

-423 MRFYDVTDG
+423 MRFYDVTGG
-432 NIKISEKNIKEIT
+432 NIKISGKNIKEIT
-445 RHSLRH
+445 RHSLRQ

-540 TSNIDTRTEKQIQAA
+540 TSNIDTRTEKQIQSA

-607 LYNSQFEKS
+607 LYNSQFERS

>member
-1 MKHIRK
+1 M
-7 SAALSFQ
+7 
-14 KQSLKKINFIIAGG
+14 
-28 EKVKA
+28 KA

-43 IIKKLFK
+43 IVKKLFK

-90 GNVNFQKLKSIIV
+90 GNVNFQKLKRIIV

-198 LKIALI
+198 FKIALI
-204 VIIITPLSFFVASF
+204 VIVITPLSFFVASF

-257 NESTKR
+257 NESKKR
-263 FEKINSELETVG
+263 FEKINGELEIVG

-305 ISAIGGYISVGQLSA
+305 IFAIGGYISVGQLSA

-357 ADEEQSDDGLH
+357 ADEEQSDNGLY

-401 RGERIAIVGPTGC
+401 KGERVAIVGPTGC

-423 MRFYDVTDG
+423 MRFYDVTG
-432 NIKISEKNIKEIT
+432 GSIKISEKNIKEIT
-445 RHSLRH
+445 RHSLRQ

-540 TSNIDTRTEKQIQAA
+540 TSNIDTRTEKQIQSA

-597 LLSKNGFYSK
+597 LLSKNGFYTK

>member
-1 MKHIRK
+1 MKYK
-7 SAALSFQ
+7 
-14 KQSLKKINFIIAGG
+14 N
-28 EKVKA
+28 
-33 KIENSQNTKE
+33 ENSQNTKE
-43 IIKKLFK
+43 IIRKLFK
-50 YIRPYRRY
+50 YILPYKYY
-58 LITALIL
+58 LISALIL

-74 LAPILMG
+74 LTPILLG

-90 GNVNFQKLKSIIV
+90 GNVDFAGLKA
-103 LIILVIAITAIA
+103 IILKIIAAVAITAIS
-115 QWLMNLCTNK
+115 QWLMNLCTNR
-125 LTYNTVRDIRLDAF
+125 LTFCTVRDIRLDAF
-139 AKLEKVPVSY
+139 AKLEKVPISY

-178 QLFSGVITILATIGF
+178 QLFSGIITIFATIGF

-198 LKIALI
+198 IKITLI
-204 VIIITPLSFFVASF
+204 VVLITPLSFFVASF
-218 VAKRTFNMF
+218 VAKRTFSMF

-247 QKIVKAYNYE
+247 QKTVKAYSHE
-257 NESTKR
+257 EESKAE
-263 FEKINSELETVG
+263 FEKINKELEAVG
-275 VKALFFSAITN
+275 VKALFFSSITN
-286 PATRFING
+286 PSTRFING

-305 ISAIGGYISVGQLSA
+305 VSAISGNISVGQLSA

-357 ADEEQSDDGLH
+357 SDEEENDDCLYS
-368 TLEKVDGTLS
+368 LNEIDGTLS
-378 LKDVSFSYTP
+378 LDDVSFSYTP
-388 DRPLIENLNLDVR
+388 DKPLIEDLNLDVKK
-401 RGERIAIVGPTGC
+401 GQRIAIVGPTGC

-432 NIKISEKNIKEIT
+432 NIKISGKNIKEVK
-445 RHSLRH
+445 RKSLRQ

-471 AFGKPNASDEEI
+471 AFGKPDATDEEI
-483 ITAAKNAHAHSFIQR
+483 ILAAKNAHAHSFIQR
-498 LPKGYDTVVSDDSEN
+498 LPHGYDTIVSDDSEN

-529 TLPPMLILDEA
+529 ILPPMLILDEA
-540 TSNIDTRTEKQIQAA
+540 TSNIDTRTEKQIQSA
-555 FEKMLKGR
+555 FEKLLKGR

-581 LVMNNGNIV
+581 LVMDKGHII
-590 EQGNHNE
+590 EQGNHEE
-597 LLSKNGFYSK
+597 LLSKKGFYYN
-607 LYNSQFEKS
+607 LYHSQFEKS

>member
-1 MKHIRK
+1 MKYK
-7 SAALSFQ
+7 
-14 KQSLKKINFIIAGG
+14 N
-28 EKVKA
+28 
-33 KIENSQNTKE
+33 ENSQNTKE
-43 IIKKLFK
+43 IIRKLFK
-50 YIRPYRRY
+50 YILPYKYY
-58 LITALIL
+58 LISALIL

-74 LAPILMG
+74 LTPILLG

-90 GNVNFQKLKSIIV
+90 GNVDFAGLKA
-103 LIILVIAITAIA
+103 IILKIIAAVAITAIS
-115 QWLMNLCTNK
+115 QWLMNLCTNR
-125 LTYNTVRDIRLDAF
+125 LTFCTVRDIRLDAF
-139 AKLEKVPVSY
+139 EKLEKVPISF

-154 QGDLISRIVTDIDLV
+154 QGDMISRIVTDIDLI

-178 QLFSGVITILATIGF
+178 QLFSGIITIFATIGF

-198 LKIALI
+198 IKITLI
-204 VIIITPLSFFVASF
+204 VVLITPLSFFVASF
-218 VAKRTFNMF
+218 VAKRTFSMF

-233 RGEMTSHINEMITG
+233 RGELTSHINEMITG
-247 QKIVKAYNYE
+247 QKTVKAYSHE
-257 NESTKR
+257 EESKAE
-263 FEKINSELETVG
+263 FEKINKELEAVG
-275 VKALFFSAITN
+275 VKALFFSSITN
-286 PATRFING
+286 PSTRFING

-305 ISAIGGYISVGQLSA
+305 VSAISGNISVGQLSA

-357 ADEEQSDDGLH
+357 SDEEENDDCLYS
-368 TLEKVDGTLS
+368 LNEIDGTLS
-378 LKDVSFSYTP
+378 LDDVSFSYTP
-388 DRPLIENLNLDVR
+388 DKPLIEDLNLDVKK
-401 RGERIAIVGPTGC
+401 GQRIAIVGPTGC

-432 NIKISEKNIKEIT
+432 NIKISGKNIKEVK
-445 RHSLRH
+445 RKSLRQ

-471 AFGKPNASDEEI
+471 AFGKPDATDEEI
-483 ITAAKNAHAHSFIQR
+483 ILAAKNAHAHSFIQR
-498 LPKGYDTVVSDDSEN
+498 LPHGYDTIVSDDSEN

-529 TLPPMLILDEA
+529 ILPPMLILDEA
-540 TSNIDTRTEKQIQAA
+540 TSNIDTRTEKQIQSA
-555 FEKMLKGR
+555 FEKLLKGR

-581 LVMNNGNIV
+581 LVMDKGHII
-590 EQGNHNE
+590 EQGNHEE
-597 LLSKNGFYSK
+597 LLSKKGFYYN
-607 LYNSQFEKS
+607 LYHSQFEKS

>member
-1 MKHIRK
+1 M
-7 SAALSFQ
+7 
-14 KQSLKKINFIIAGG
+14 
-28 EKVKA
+28 KA

-43 IIKKLFK
+43 IVKKLFK
-50 YIRPYRRY
+50 YIRPYRCY

-65 SVITVAFTL
+65 SVVTVAFTL

-90 GNVNFQKLKSIIV
+90 GNVNFQKLKRIIV

-198 LKIALI
+198 YKIALI

-257 NESTKR
+257 NQSKKR
-263 FEKINSELETVG
+263 FEKINGELEIVG

-305 ISAIGGYISVGQLSA
+305 IFAIGGYISVGQLSA

-357 ADEEQSDDGLH
+357 ADEEQCDDRFY
-368 TLEKVDGTLS
+368 TLKEVDGTLS

-401 RGERIAIVGPTGC
+401 KGERIAIVGPTGC

-423 MRFYDVTDG
+423 MRFYDVTG
-432 NIKISEKNIKEIT
+432 GSIKISGKNIKEIT
-445 RHSLRH
+445 RHSLRQ

-483 ITAAKNAHAHSFIQR
+483 IAAAKNAHAHSFIQR

-540 TSNIDTRTEKQIQAA
+540 TSNIDTRTEKQIQSA

>member
-1 MKHIRK
+1 M
-7 SAALSFQ
+7 
-14 KQSLKKINFIIAGG
+14 IN
-28 EKVKA
+28 KT
-33 KIENSQNTKE
+33 NNPQNTGE

-50 YIRPYRRY
+50 YISPYRHY
-58 LITALIL
+58 LIFALFL

-90 GNVNFQKLKSIIV
+90 GNVDFPALKKIIV
-103 LIILVIAITAIA
+103 KIIAVIAITAIA

-125 LTYNTVRDIRLDAF
+125 LTYNTVRNIRLNAF
-139 AKLEKVPVSY
+139 AKLEKVPISY
-149 VDNSS
+149 VDNSP
-154 QGDLISRIVTDIDLV
+154 QGDLISRIVTDIDLI

-198 LKIALI
+198 FKIALI
-204 VIIITPLSFFVASF
+204 VILITPLSFFVASF

-247 QKIVKAYNYE
+247 QKIVKAYCHE
-257 NESTKR
+257 NESKEK
-263 FEKINSELETVG
+263 FEKINKELETVG

-286 PATRFING
+286 PATRFVNG

-305 ISAIGGYISVGQLSA
+305 VSAISGHISVGQLSA

-357 ADEEQSDDGLH
+357 ADEEQSDNELY
-368 TLEKVDGTLS
+368 TLEKADGTLS
-378 LKDVSFSYTP
+378 LNDVSFSYTP
-388 DRPLIENLNLDVR
+388 DKPLIENLNLKVSK
-401 RGERIAIVGPTGC
+401 GERIAIVGPTGC

-432 NIKISEKNIKEIT
+432 NIKISGNNIKEIT
-445 RHSLRH
+445 RHSLRR

-461 LSKGTIKENI
+461 LSKGTIKDNI
-471 AFGKPNASDEEI
+471 AFGKPDASYEEI
-483 ITAAKNAHAHSFIQR
+483 VEAAKNAHAHSFIQR
-498 LPKGYDTVVSDDSEN
+498 LPQGYDTVVSDDSEN
-513 LSSGQKQLL
+513 ISSGQKQLL

-540 TSNIDTRTEKQIQAA
+540 TSNIDTRTEKKIQSA

-571 LSTIKNADCI
+571 LSTIKNSDCI
-581 LVMNNGNIV
+581 LVMNKGHII
-590 EQGNHNE
+590 EQGSHSE

-607 LYNSQFEKS
+607 LYYSQFETS

>member
-1 MKHIRK
+1 M
-7 SAALSFQ
+7 
-14 KQSLKKINFIIAGG
+14 
-28 EKVKA
+28 KA

-43 IIKKLFK
+43 IVKKLFK

-90 GNVNFQKLKSIIV
+90 GNVNFQKLKRIIV

-198 LKIALI
+198 FKIALI
-204 VIIITPLSFFVASF
+204 VIVITPLSFFVASF

-257 NESTKR
+257 NESMKR
-263 FEKINSELETVG
+263 FEKINGELETVG

-357 ADEEQSDDGLH
+357 ADEEQSDNGLY
-368 TLEKVDGTLS
+368 TLEKIDGTLS

-401 RGERIAIVGPTGC
+401 KGERIAIVGPTGC

-423 MRFYDVTDG
+423 MRFYDVTGGD
-432 NIKISEKNIKEIT
+432 IKISGKNINKNT
-445 RHSLRH
+445 RHSLRQ

-540 TSNIDTRTEKQIQAA
+540 TSNIDTRTEKQIQSA

-581 LVMNNGNIV
+581 LVMNKGHIV

-597 LLSKNGFYSK
+597 LLSKNGFYTK